1 LRQEKEKWES
11 EKEGLKDAI
20 GAQYDSGFQYALDQV
35 KVLFPNIDQARL
47 GEADAMMKI
56 EGGKL
61 VPYATVED

>member
-1 LRQEKEKWES
+1 
-11 EKEGLKDAI
+11 LKDAI